1 MKFKLFATAVAMLGA
16 ISAAQ
21 AADLAKKAPAAVDYV
36 KVCDAYGE
44 GFFYI
49 PGGETC
55 LKIGGFVR
63 ARAFVGRDNAEDTAT
78 LFRPVTNYT
87 PFAGNGGRDS
97 ANYTTEVQASIEFDA
112 RSNTE
117 FGLLRAFVDV
127 RPGNADDPVDKAF
140 LQFGGLT
147 AGYASSAFNYFV
159 GNSLETTYEPFWSD
173 HSANLISYTH
183 AFGNGI
189 SATLSIEDAATGD
202 KRNGLSSALLTT
214 GKELDLTVATE
225 TTFSGFYATYGG
237 NRVPDVVANLN
248 ITQAWGDAQ
257 LSLAA
262 HQNYDEVGVVGE
274 KWGYAAQAG
283 ATINLPMLGDGNT
296 ISLIGGYTQGAI
308 RYLGL
313 SGLAADYLATSESV
327 VDGGAVTSVTY
338 GSLDQTTAWSINGGY
353 LHVFSPSVSFA
364 IDVGYADV
372 DQAGANDFAAINAS
386 STLYWTPVSGLEV
399 NLGLEYQSVD
409 FSSATAAA
417 YQANSTTGTTALGD
431 TRAWVGL
438 LEIKRTF

>member
-1 MKFKLFATAVAMLGA
+1 MKFKLLGTAFAMLGA
-16 ISAAQ
+16 VSTAH

-49 PGGETC
+49 PGGDTC

-63 ARAFVGRDNAEDTAT
+63 ARAFVGGDNAESTAT
-78 LFRPVTNYT
+78 LFRPVTNSSF
-87 PFAGNGGRDS
+87 PGNGGRDA
-97 ANYTTEVQASIEFDA
+97 ANYTSEVAASLKFDA
-112 RSNTE
+112 RSDTE
-117 FGLLRAFVDV
+117 LGLLRAFIDA
-127 RPGNADDPVDKAF
+127 RPAAGEVDKAF

-147 AGYASSAFNYFV
+147 AGYAASAFNYFT

-173 HSANLISYTH
+173 HTTNLISYTH
-183 AFGNGI
+183 ALGNGI
-189 SATLSIEDAATGD
+189 SATLSLEDATIGD

-214 GKELDLTVATE
+214 GQAVDLGTDGTY
-225 TTFSGFYATYGG
+225 SGFYATYGG

-262 HQNYDEVGVVGE
+262 HQNYDELGVVGD

-283 ATINLPMLGDGNT
+283 VTIKLPMLGDGNT
-296 ISLIGGYTQGAI
+296 ISLVGGYTRGAVN
-308 RYLGL
+308 YLLL
-313 SGLAADYLATSESV
+313 SGLAADYLTTSNTVVSV
-327 VDGGAVTSVTY
+327 TPASSSVTY

-353 LHVFSPSVSFA
+353 LHVFTPSVSFA
-364 IDVGYADV
+364 IDAGYADV
-372 DQAGANDFAAINAS
+372 DQAGANDFTAIIAS
-386 STLYWTPVSGLEV
+386 STLYWTPVSGLDIG
-399 NLGLEYQSVD
+399 LGLEYKSVD

-417 YQANSTTGTTALGD
+417 YQANNSGTTLGD
-431 TRAWVGL
+431 TRAWIGV
-438 LEIKRTF
+438 LEVKRTF

>member
-16 ISAAQ
+16 ASAAH
-21 AADLAKKAPAAVDYV
+21 AADLGKKAPAAVDYV

-49 PGGETC
+49 PGGDTC

-63 ARAFVGRDNAEDTAT
+63 ARAFVGGDNAKSTAT
-78 LFRPVTNYT
+78 LFRPVTNSSF
-87 PFAGNGGRDS
+87 PGNGGRS
-97 ANYTTEVQASIEFDA
+97 SSNYTTEVKASLKFDA

-117 FGLLRAFVDV
+117 LGLLRAFIDARPATGEVD
-127 RPGNADDPVDKAF
+127 NAF

-173 HSANLISYTH
+173 HSANRISYTH
-183 AFGNGI
+183 ALGNGI

-202 KRNGLSSALLTT
+202 KRRGLSSALLTT
-214 GKELDLTVATE
+214 GQELDLTVATR
-225 TTFSGFYATYGG
+225 TPFSGFYATYGG

-262 HQNYDEVGVVGE
+262 HQNYDELGVVGD

-283 ATINLPMLGDGNT
+283 ATIKLPMLGDGNT

-313 SGLAADYLATSESV
+313 SGLAADYLTTSVSV
-327 VDGGAVTSVTY
+327 VDDGAVTSVTY

-417 YQANSTTGTTALGD
+417 YQANNSGTTLGD
-431 TRAWVGL
+431 TRAWIGV
-438 LEIKRTF
+438 LEVKRTF